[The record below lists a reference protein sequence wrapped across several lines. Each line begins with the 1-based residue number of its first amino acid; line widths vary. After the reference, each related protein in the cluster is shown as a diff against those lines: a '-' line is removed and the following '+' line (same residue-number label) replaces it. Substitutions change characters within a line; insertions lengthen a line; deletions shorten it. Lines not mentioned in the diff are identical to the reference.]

1 MIQVTLRMPGL
12 LRIGPLLVIAGAGVV
27 AGCVTSSDI
36 EGLHTQLNDVQNQV
50 LQVQKQSSSKAEVQS
65 LEASVGKQMDS
76 LLKTEADMQVKL
88 QDLSGQIEALQ
99 AKLED
104 TNYRLAQLSQQIAVT
119 NQELKGFR
127 GTAAAPPAASPG
139 SGGPGNPGGPGN
151 QQPPDAGGAQF
162 PPPAGERPPGGPV
175 ADRSAGGDPQALYNA
190 AYNDYLK
197 SSYDLALRGFQQYLE
212 SFPSTALAA
221 NATYWIGEC
230 YYRQRRYRQAIEQ
243 YDTVLN
249 RYPRSDKT
257 ASALLKKGYAHLEL
271 GERSQGVVQ
280 LQHVLRQFPTS
291 DEANLARQRLREIG
305 ADGR

>member
-1 MIQVTLRMPGL
+1 MVSSRRLAETLA
-12 LRIGPLLVIAGAGVV
+12 RIACSTGTVVIAGVASMAGM
-27 AGCVTSSDI
+27 AGGCVTSSDI
-36 EGLHTQLNDVQNQV
+36 EGLRSQLTDVQRQV
-50 LQVQKQSSSKAEVQS
+50 LQVQKQSSSKEEVQS

-104 TNYRLAQLSQQIAVT
+104 TNYRLAQLSQQIAAT

-127 GTAAAPPAASPG
+127 GGATPTAPGGAGGAADSGGGAPPAPLPS
-139 SGGPGNPGGPGN
+139 
-151 QQPPDAGGAQF
+151 D
-162 PPPAGERPPGGPV
+162 RPPGERGDRPGGS
-175 ADRSAGGDPQALYNA
+175 DRSAGDPQALYNS

-197 SSYDLALRGFQQYLE
+197 GSYDLALRGFQQYLE

-243 YDTVLN
+243 YDAVLN

-305 ADGR
+305 AGG

>member
-1 MIQVTLRMPGL
+1 VATRRSARSTAVTVGL
-12 LRIGPLLVIAGAGVV
+12 ALAAAT

-36 EGLHTQLNDVQNQV
+36 EGLRSQLSDVQRQV
-50 LQVQKQSSSKAEVQS
+50 LQVQKQSSSKEEVQS
-65 LEASVGKQMDS
+65 LEATVGKQMDS

-104 TNYRLAQLSQQIAVT
+104 TNYRLAQLSQQIAAT
-119 NQELKGFR
+119 NQELKSFR
-127 GTAAAPPAASPG
+127 GAPAPGAAPGQPPPSDIGGGGMPSPSEQRPPVERPAA
-139 SGGPGNPGGPGN
+139 
-151 QQPPDAGGAQF
+151 
-162 PPPAGERPPGGPV
+162 
-175 ADRSAGGDPQALYNA
+175 GDPQALYNA

-197 SSYDLALRGFQQYLE
+197 GSYDLAMRGFQQYLE

-243 YDTVLN
+243 YDAVLN

-280 LQHVLRQFPTS
+280 LQHVLRAYPTS